1 VKKKSLLKLFIFLLA
16 FAMLAFVVGCGSTE
30 EPVDTES
37 GDDTEKSEAG
47 DPDLEAEN
55 EADEKEVLLMGT
67 NAGFIP
73 FEFLN
78 EDEEIDGFDIE
89 LAEEIASILGMELEV
104 LDMDFGGLILAVKNG
119 QIDIAVAGITITE
132 ERLES
137 VNFSDPYYVA
147 GQTIVVREDETGI
160 SGIEDLAGRLV
171 GVQEGTTGDFEC
183 DDLIEEGLFKS
194 EDVRR
199 FPQVNEVFLA
209 LESGQ
214 VDAVIMDE
222 PVANRYIE
230 ERGGMKTIG
239 GVFTEEEFGIAIA
252 KENKELLEQINAAL
266 KEIKDSGRYDEL
278 YEKWFINN

>member
-1 VKKKSLLKLFIFLLA
+1 MKKKSLLKLFIFLLA
-16 FAMLAFVVGCGSTE
+16 FAMLAFVLGCGSTE

-266 KEIKDSGRYDEL
+266 KEIK
-278 YEKWFINN
+278 

>member
-1 VKKKSLLKLFIFLLA
+1 
-16 FAMLAFVVGCGSTE
+16 M
-30 EPVDTES
+30 
-37 GDDTEKSEAG
+37 
-47 DPDLEAEN
+47 
-55 EADEKEVLLMGT
+55 
-67 NAGFIP
+67 
-73 FEFLN
+73 
-78 EDEEIDGFDIE
+78 
-89 LAEEIASILGMELEV
+89 
-104 LDMDFGGLILAVKNG
+104 
-119 QIDIAVAGITITE
+119 AGITITE